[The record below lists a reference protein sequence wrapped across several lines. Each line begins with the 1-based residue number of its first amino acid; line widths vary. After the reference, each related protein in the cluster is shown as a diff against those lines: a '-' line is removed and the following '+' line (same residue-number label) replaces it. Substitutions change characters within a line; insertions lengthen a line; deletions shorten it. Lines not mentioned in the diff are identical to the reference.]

1 MEKKEVKKI
10 IVKGFIWILSAIGMA
25 IIGIIINSIFS
36 NINLW
41 ESTKKIVEFLFH
53 PNFGLLILILIIFK
67 LVYTLNQKNK
77 YLSNRVENELSEKN
91 INEILTNNKR
101 FIKLLDEFR
110 DKANRIIKINEALIS
125 ENEGL
130 KHLKIALENLEPKNE
145 VLFILETIANI
156 PNKTEKLSNI
166 KALYTQKFNKEM
178 SDLQIILDE
187 IENLQFIEETECG
200 EFGEI
205 CYSILSKGLRFLK
218 QNRMKDSTD

>member
-1 MEKKEVKKI
+1 MYSC
-10 IVKGFIWILSAIGMA
+10 W
-25 IIGIIINSIFS
+25 
-36 NINLW
+36 
-41 ESTKKIVEFLFH
+41 
-53 PNFGLLILILIIFK
+53 FK
-67 LVYTLNQKNK
+67 
-77 YLSNRVENELSEKN
+77 
-91 INEILTNNKR
+91 
-101 FIKLLDEFR
+101 
-110 DKANRIIKINEALIS
+110 
-125 ENEGL
+125 GL

-145 VLFILETIANI
+145 VLFILETLANI

>member
-53 PNFGLLILILIIFK
+53 PNLGLLILILIIFK